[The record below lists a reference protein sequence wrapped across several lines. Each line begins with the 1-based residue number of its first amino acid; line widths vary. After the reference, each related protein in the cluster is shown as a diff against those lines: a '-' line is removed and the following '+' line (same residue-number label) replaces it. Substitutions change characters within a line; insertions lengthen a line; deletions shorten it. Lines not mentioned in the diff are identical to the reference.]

1 MAVWKGCSGR
11 FLVLRC
17 RVPHA
22 VTRESWG
29 LPRDSQQGH
38 RPQPLTLSEAQH
50 PTAQVQTPQ
59 GRALWAIPAPFP
71 SRLRFRAQCV
81 KHRHQ
86 QTHVYNQQAEAE
98 APFGGGG
105 VNRTGAVPKPFL
117 LSLRRLH
124 RTPKVPWSSVERVPP
139 PLRVSGLE
147 GRGRALLVSLN
158 C

>member
-1 MAVWKGCSGR
+1 MWKGCSRR

-86 QTHVYNQQAEAE
+86 QPHVYNQQTEAE

-105 VNRTGAVPKPFL
+105 GGGTGLGWCLNPSCSASGGSIGPPRSPGAVWRG
-117 LSLRRLH
+117 SLH
-124 RTPKVPWSSVERVPP
+124 P
-139 PLRVSGLE
+139 
-147 GRGRALLVSLN
+147 
-158 C
+158 